1 MKEIDIAAF
10 AESLLTERIE
20 SGKPV
25 QFAAEQSPDAPDVSD
40 VEVSHDFTSQILN
53 EGYWDK
59 ADIKVI
65 VPTRRVLRKRPV
77 ELTKSSDLSEEVQ
90 VRKQLFGEYRNKLKE
105 LDEIVQEM
113 TTVGMLGVG
122 SGAVVASGMTVSSK
136 KKKKKHANART
147 RRFNR

>member
-90 VRKQLFGEYRNKLKE
+90 VRKQLFGE
-105 LDEIVQEM
+105 
-113 TTVGMLGVG
+113 
-122 SGAVVASGMTVSSK
+122 
-136 KKKKKHANART
+136 
-147 RRFNR
+147 